1 MKLLSVMDVGNYIT
15 GDSSKHS
22 DKSACNARKNIPA
35 IYAKKLLN
43 I

>member
-1 MKLLSVMDVGNYIT
+1 MTLLSVMDVGNYIT

-22 DKSACNARKNIPA
+22 DKSACNARKKNTCNLR
-35 IYAKKLLN
+35 KKLLN